1 MHSALYYYPY
11 AVGFWLFV
19 VGGFGVTQSRNLIR
33 TILCLSVVQSSTY
46 ALLASIDFHVKAGA
60 PIYAQNNPPGNPAV
74 DPILHA
80 VMLTDIVVGATV
92 MALLL
97 ALTLQIYRR
106 KGTIDPERLR
116 PMSQ

>member
-1 MHSALYYYPY
+1 MHSVLYYAPY
-11 AVGFWLFV
+11 AVGFWLFAA
-19 VGGFGVTQSRNLIR
+19 GGFGITQSRNLIHS
-33 TILCLSVVQSSTY
+33 ILCLSVMQASTY

-60 PIYAQNNPPGNPAV
+60 PIFAQNNPPGNPAV

-97 ALTLQIYRR
+97 TLTIQIHRR
-106 KGTIDPERLR
+106 RGTIDPERLR
-116 PMSQ
+116 PMSE

>member
-1 MHSALYYYPY
+1 MHSALYYAPY

-19 VGGFGVTQSRNLIR
+19 VGGFGLAQSRNLIHAV
-33 TILCLSVVQSSTY
+33 LCLSVMQASTY
-46 ALLASIDFHVKAGA
+46 ALLASIDFHAKAGA
-60 PIYAQNNPPGNPAV
+60 PIFAQNNPVGTPAV

-97 ALTLQIYRR
+97 ALTIQIHRR
-106 KGTIDPERLR
+106 CGTIDPNRLR
-116 PMSQ
+116 AMSD